1 MMKKIVLLMVIAK
14 IYLPFEI
21 KGTDKRHLSEE
32 DRQIINDTLSQ
43 DEFFRGMKQIK
54 ILGSGGYGV
63 VVHMQKSVGMDDD
76 ITLDFAVK
84 IGNDYKLISYTDAID
99 DDLMTVPSDVI
110 NETIR
115 GVRVTD
121 YLRARQVPFVTYVH
135 TYRHIVFGRTPPV
148 EVGGEESSE
157 KKKEFN
163 PVGSKV
169 VQVMDLASGGDLYDY
184 SKWIKENKTKSE
196 RKAAWLDLF
205 YKYMLIY
212 SKVKDLGIIH
222 GDIKEENTFLVKTK
236 VFGEDIFPVIGDW
249 DLAYKYDIADETPS
263 LSKYTLYYRPPEM
276 GYYTMRDGILIQGT
290 FGYRYSGKEDIYAI
304 AVMMLSISKNM
315 NIVLDEGMKKIITM
329 MAYPVDY
336 ESLKLIANEAKHQ
349 RWYGTYSFIEKMDE
363 FIPSEYK
370 DLQKQLNEVARTI
383 LEEIKANFLNDN
395 PHVVYIKERETH
407 YQKDGKMEGDYHNLL
422 RRFLNSFGYG
432 RTALNN
438 LLESLFSEKPFL
450 AAMIIKFFNVE
461 AQFNRTNAFQHIVD
475 SRPDAQLVVELLKSA
490 LEPDLH
496 YGEVKTAILQDMDK
510 LSRVSRDL
518 HAFTDRK
525 KSAIHV
531 HPSFY
536 NLNGQTM
543 LNMTRNFD
551 IFRRLSSGG
560 YGDDIDIPDDD
571 LAVYPLYNYC
581 GQLRNVLGRIKIN
594 DPRDLIKPFRSLFM
608 RKKRMLLG
616 KEKSKY
622 EYSPSEIVLKKTAKK
637 VNLSN
642 NVI

>member
-14 IYLPFEI
+14 VYFPFEI
-21 KGTDKRHLSEE
+21 KGTNRRHLSEE
-32 DRQIINDTLSQ
+32 DRQIINDVLSE
-43 DEFFRGMKQIK
+43 DEFFRGMKQVK

-84 IGNDYKLISYTDAID
+84 IGNDYKLISYTDTID
-99 DDLMTVPSDVI
+99 DDLMAVPSDAL
-110 NETIR
+110 NDTIR

-121 YLRARQVPFVTYVH
+121 YLRIRQIPFVTYVH
-135 TYRHIVFGRTPPV
+135 TYRHIVFGRTPP
-148 EVGGEESSE
+148 EVDEDDESE
-157 KKKEFN
+157 TKKKFD

-169 VQVMDLASGGDLYDY
+169 VQVMDLAPAGDLYDY
-184 SKWIKENKTKSE
+184 SKWLKENKTKTE
-196 RKAAWLDLF
+196 RKAAWLDIF

-249 DLAYKYDIADETPS
+249 DLAYKYDITDETPS
-263 LSKYTLYYRPPEM
+263 MTKYTLYYRPPEM
-276 GYYTMRDGILIQGT
+276 GYYTMRNNALDQGT

-315 NIVLDEGMKKIITM
+315 NIVLDEGIKKIITM

-336 ESLKLIANEAKHQ
+336 ESLKLIANEAKL
-349 RWYGTYSFIEKMDE
+349 RRGESTYRFFEKIGE
-363 FIPSEYK
+363 FIPTEYK
-370 DLQKQLNEVARTI
+370 DLQRQLHEVARTI

-395 PHVVYIKERETH
+395 PHVVYIKDRESH
-407 YQKDGKMEGDYHNLL
+407 YQKDGEMEGNYHHLL
-422 RRFLNSFGYG
+422 RRFLNSFGYS

-438 LLESLFSEKPFL
+438 LLDFLFTEKPFL
-450 AAMIIKFFNVE
+450 AAMIGKFFNVE
-461 AQFNRTNAFQHIVD
+461 AQFQRTNAFQHIVD
-475 SRPDAQLVVELLKSA
+475 SRPEPEVVVELLKAA
-490 LEPDLH
+490 LVPDLS
-496 YGEVKTAILQDMDK
+496 YGAVKRAILDDIDK
-510 LSRVSRDL
+510 LSRVSRNL
-518 HAFTDRK
+518 HPFTDIK

-531 HPSFY
+531 HPTFY

-560 YGDDIDIPDDD
+560 YGDEIDIPDDD
-571 LAVYPLYNYC
+571 PAFYPLYNYC
-581 GQLRNVLGRIKIN
+581 GQLRNALGRIKVN
-594 DPRDLIKPFRSLFM
+594 DPRDLTRPFKSLFR
-608 RKKRMLLG
+608 RKIRKLLG
-616 KEKSKY
+616 KKESKY
-622 EYSPSEIVLKKTAKK
+622 EYSPSETMPKKTAKK
-637 VNLSN
+637 VNSSN